1 MKIVEGMKFLTRR
14 RFYDLALAPRYVSPA
29 RRAFS
34 SGLAPFSPNI
44 VTILFS
50 TGGTHVAKQMQSAGL
65 AGARMLGE
73 KKVASLLLFSWPT
86 RHDGNSKPAAKGKTK
101 SGNDKPISGR
111 RRRKTG

>member
-44 VTILFS
+44 VPILFS
-50 TGGTHVAKQMQSAGL
+50 TRDS
-65 AGARMLGE
+65 R
-73 KKVASLLLFSWPT
+73 
-86 RHDGNSKPAAKGKTK
+86 GKT
-101 SGNDKPISGR
+101 NAISRISWRADARGEEGSV
-111 RRRKTG
+111 TLAVLLAYTS